1 MESDPIYL
9 YPCIMDAN
17 DLKKAAARAALQYV
31 EDDAMVGVG
40 TGSTVNFFIDA
51 LAERRARIKGAVASS
66 EASARRL
73 RDLHIPVLELNN
85 TDGCD
90 VYVDGADEVTEH
102 LAMIKGG
109 GAALTREKIV
119 AAASRKFVCI
129 ADQSKLVPVLGK
141 FPLPV
146 EVIPMA
152 RSYVGRELVKL
163 GGMPELRQGVTTDN
177 GNLILDVRGL
187 TILNPVE
194 LETAIN
200 MIPGVV
206 TNGIFARRPAD
217 ILLLAAPGGV
227 KTYRRK

>member
-1 MESDPIYL
+1 
-9 YPCIMDAN
+9 MDQSAQ
-17 DLKKAAARAALQYV
+17 KKAAAEAALKYV
-31 EDDAMVGVG
+31 EDDMMVGVG

-51 LAERRARIKGAVASS
+51 LATMRARIKGAVASS
-66 EASARRL
+66 EASAKRL
-73 RDLHIPVLELNN
+73 RELHIPVVELNN

-102 LAMIKGG
+102 LAMVKGG
-109 GAALTREKIV
+109 SGALTREKIV

-129 ADQSKLVPVLGK
+129 ADASKLVPVLGK

-152 RSYVGRELVKL
+152 RSYVGRTLVKL

-177 GNLILDVRGL
+177 GNLVLDVRGL
-187 TILNPVE
+187 TIMKPVE

-206 TNGIFARRPAD
+206 TNGLFARRPAD
-217 ILLLAAPGGV
+217 ILLLASEGGV
-227 KTYRRK
+227 RTIERR

>member
-1 MESDPIYL
+1 
-9 YPCIMDAN
+9 MDA
-17 DLKKAAARAALQYV
+17 DAPKRAAAEAAGAFV
-31 EDDAMVGVG
+31 EEGATVGAG
-40 TGSTVNFFIDA
+40 TGSTVSHFISA
-51 LAERRARIKGAVASS
+51 LAAKRGRIRGTVASS
-66 EASARRL
+66 EASAARL
-73 RDLHIPVLELNN
+73 REARIPVFELND
-85 TDGCD
+85 THGCD

-109 GAALTREKIV
+109 GGALTREKIV
-119 AAASRKFVCI
+119 AQASRTFVCI
-129 ADQSKLVPVLGK
+129 ADASKLVGVLGK

-152 RSYVGRELVKL
+152 RSFVARELVKL
-163 GGMPELRQGVTTDN
+163 GGMPQLRDGVTTDN

-200 MIPGVV
+200 QIPGVV

-217 ILLLAAPGGV
+217 VLLLATPEGV
-227 KTYRRK
+227 RTIKRR